1 MKKIILLLTLS
12 FLSNCS
18 INKVMINSV
27 ANFMDDGT
35 IVLFQED
42 DLGLAEH
49 FLANNL
55 KTVEVLLA
63 KDPENQQLNI
73 IASQGFGAYA
83 MSFVEDENPARASKL
98 YMRGVNYGIKALP
111 KDKQFTKQTIPKELE
126 SILENYTKDEVPAL
140 FWTGY
145 NWGLYT
151 MQNLDI
157 TKNLVNLAKIEMIMK
172 KCLELDE
179 SYYFYSVDLFYGA
192 YYAGRPRILGGNP
205 EKGKEFFLNNIKQN
219 KDKILLGKL
228 FYAQYYAKQTYNEE
242 LFDSLINEILSF
254 DLEQCPDYRL
264 LNAISQKK
272 ARILQNNKNEYF

>member
-55 KTVEVLLA
+55 KTIEVLLA